1 MDQAA
6 LDLLVRQPAL
16 VARLCGSDKLT
27 DTLHGAWIRQM
38 LTGQGDMTLLAH
50 RGSYKTT
57 CLCYA
62 IAFTLCLQPRKN
74 IIFLRKTDGDVIEVI
89 RQVRQILQH
98 DAMKLLTDRIWGHPV
113 EMVRADQFSLTTTCY
128 AAPRGAAQLLGQG
141 IRGSLTGKHADLI
154 VTDDIVNLQDRLS
167 PVEREYTR
175 GVYRELQNIRIPGGR
190 IINTG
195 TPWHR
200 EDAISLMPSPER
212 WDWRRTGL
220 LNDAQVEKLRR
231 SMPPPLFAAN
241 YELRHL
247 SEDGA
252 LFSGVPCWTED
263 AALLHGGFAHLDAS
277 YGGKDF
283 TALTCGR
290 IADGKAYLY
299 GQLWRGHVD
308 THLDEILDACRRLQC
323 QPIHVETNGD
333 KGYLARAIREK
344 RFPVRA
350 YQEHANK
357 HHKISTILHRW
368 WRDVVFLAGTDA
380 AYIEQITDYHEHAA
394 HDDAPDSAACLLR
407 LLGRPTLYL

>member
-16 VARLCGSDKLT
+16 VARLCGSTRLT
-27 DTLHGAWIRQM
+27 DQLHGGWIRQM
-38 LTGQGDMTLLAH
+38 LTGQEDMTLLAH

-98 DAMKLLTDRIWGHPV
+98 DAMKLLTQRIWGRSV

-154 VTDDIVNLQDRLS
+154 ITDDIVNLQDRLS

-212 WDWRRTGL
+212 WDWQRTGL
-220 LNDAQVEKLRR
+220 LNDAQIARLRR
-231 SMPPPLFAAN
+231 AMPPALFAAN

-252 LFSGVPCWTED
+252 LFAGTPCWTED
-263 AALLHGGFAHLDAS
+263 ETLLHGGVAHLDAS

-290 IADGKAYLY
+290 ILEGKAYLY
-299 GQLWRGHVD
+299 GRLWRGHVD
-308 THLDEILDACRRLQC
+308 THLEEILDTCRHLQC

-344 RFPVRA
+344 HFPVRA

-368 WRDVVFLAGTDA
+368 WPNTVFLAGTDA
-380 AYIEQITDYHEHAA
+380 AYMEQITDYHEHAT

-407 LLGRPTLYL
+407 LLDRPTLYL